1 MNAQRL
7 FLVAIAVVL
16 GGCSS
21 QPRDRTA
28 VHAAAS
34 AAAHRS
40 VANTGLP
47 VVLAL
52 DRLPKMHG
60 GFSVDEERAA
70 VGFIGPDRTMI
81 VAAPMSAGG
90 RGGALDVGLFR
101 ISNNQPVFLSDLS
114 LNGGVQSVRIDG
126 GRLIVMTAAY
136 RASDRLCCPSG
147 MRTWTYGM
155 VRGAPVLLQ
164 SNVAWNSLPALPAQP
179 AIPGNLAPRS
189 VTPAP
194 RGNATAQSTLEP
206 AGQSLPAP
214 LRRTVRPSPAL
225 STPPLEGASNCM
237 PATIY
242 AITDGGSTIDT
253 TDGSVYTVAPADQAI
268 SKSWNRGDG
277 ILVCAGT
284 LIDEDHAGQHVGIE
298 SSS

>member
-1 MNAQRL
+1 MNAQRML
-7 FLVAIAVVL
+7 WFSLAVIL

-21 QPRDRTA
+21 PPRDRATA
-28 VHAAAS
+28 HAAAS
-34 AAAHRS
+34 AAAHHS

-47 VVLAL
+47 IVLAL

-101 ISNNQPVFLSDLS
+101 VSKNQPVFLSDLS

-126 GRLIVMTAAY
+126 GRLIVATAAY

-164 SNVAWNSLPALPAQP
+164 SNVKWASLTT
-179 AIPGNLAPRS
+179 S
-189 VTPAP
+189 TPTP
-194 RGNATAQSTLEP
+194 RGNATPRLELGSARQSP
-206 AGQSLPAP
+206 PAP
-214 LRRTVRPSPAL
+214 LRLAVRASPAL
-225 STPPLEGASNCM
+225 STPSLEGASNCT

-242 AITDGGSTIDT
+242 AVSDDGSTIDT
-253 TDGSVYTVAPADQAI
+253 TDGSVYTVATADQAI
-268 SKSWNRGDG
+268 SKSWGRGEG
-277 ILVCAGT
+277 ILVCAGR
-284 LIDEDHAGQHVGIE
+284 LINEDHAGQRIGVT
-298 SSS
+298 SP